1 MPRVL
6 HFLPVHAPQ
15 LPGDTHAS
23 SPSSALSSAGICGHC
38 SQRLPPP
45 LLDVTGCRAAAA
57 RLGLHSHKDSTLFY
71 FYTST
76 QMCLSGSCFSGN
88 LYLLSFPGLFSH
100 ACHPF
105 PSRTYCSLTK
115 GFLNQW
121 LTVLQ
126 GNTSLRQCVWCVC
139 VCSQMKLQCMKAQ
152 ALESNRPGLE
162 SQLYRWFLWTLRK
175 ITSFP

>member
-1 MPRVL
+1 MGHMKGITTVMINHLCWAPCTSEVAWCSQQRSEGGQWCRGFCTSFLCTPRSCRV
-6 HFLPVHAPQ
+6 
-15 LPGDTHAS
+15 THAS

-115 GFLNQW
+115 GFLN
-121 LTVLQ
+121 
-126 GNTSLRQCVWCVC
+126 
-139 VCSQMKLQCMKAQ
+139 
-152 ALESNRPGLE
+152 
-162 SQLYRWFLWTLRK
+162 
-175 ITSFP
+175 